1 MCAAEPQAV
10 QTFAHNGFT
19 TTLPLPSAEDAARA
33 RSNVVAY
40 RHQPGQAEL
49 VLVRIVWAMPCERIV
64 HREDGGRDAYAC
76 GVAELAVDE
85 LPAQLGF
92 TLALQVGATAEEFG

>member
-1 MCAAEPQAV
+1 
-10 QTFAHNGFT
+10 
-19 TTLPLPSAEDAARA
+19 
-33 RSNVVAY
+33 
-40 RHQPGQAEL
+40 
-49 VLVRIVWAMPCERIV
+49 MPCERIV